1 MTYPFQEAD
10 SMLKLGVII
19 GLLFL
24 ALLATKYLDEKI
36 QKKIFIGLAT
46 IAAGAIVLFMGA
58 ELFR

>member
-1 MTYPFQEAD
+1 
-10 SMLKLGVII
+10 MLKIGVII
-19 GLLFL
+19 GLLAL

-36 QKKIFIGLAT
+36 QKKIFIGLAA

>member
-1 MTYPFQEAD
+1 MAYPFLEAD
-10 SMLKLGVII
+10 TMLKIGVII
-19 GLLFL
+19 GLLAL

-36 QKKIFIGLAT
+36 QKKIFIGLAA